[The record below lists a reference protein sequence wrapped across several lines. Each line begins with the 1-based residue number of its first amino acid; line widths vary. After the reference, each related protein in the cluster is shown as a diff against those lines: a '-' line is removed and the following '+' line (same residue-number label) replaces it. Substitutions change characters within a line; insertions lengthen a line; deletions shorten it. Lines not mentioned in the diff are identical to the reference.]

1 VTAQFG
7 EPGYTPGQY
16 AAVKDQ
22 VTPPPVGVCL
32 PPGVEGQVSGGG
44 AMPTEVDVPAL
55 LARLQAQQDAM
66 AAEIARLKSGQPA
79 GGVHPLIGTATAA
92 RDLIAQHFDRG
103 GTGDRAA
110 VLALAD
116 DLADAAGNAVES
128 GDTGPVRQIGQR
140 LERALNKVNPGPGD
154 HHYFTNAMQ
163 MVLDHLHD
171 AADTVTGPAPS
182 SAGAIG
188 SDRAPAKVVSGSVT
202 G

>member
-1 VTAQFG
+1 MAEFG
-7 EPGYTPGQY
+7 EPGYTPEQY
-16 AAVKDQ
+16 ATVKDQ
-22 VTPPPVGVCL
+22 VTAPPVGVGL
-32 PPGVEGQVSGGG
+32 PGGVENQVAGGG

-103 GTGDRAA
+103 GVGDRAG

-116 DLADAAGNAVES
+116 DLVDAAGNGVQS
-128 GDTGPVRQIGQR
+128 GDTAATRQIGQR
-140 LERALNKVNPGPGD
+140 LERALAKVNPGPGD
-154 HHYFTNAMQ
+154 HHYFTNAWQ
-163 MVLDHLHD
+163 MVTSHLLD
-171 AADTVTGPAPS
+171 AADTVTGPAQP
-182 SAGAIG
+182 SAGAVG
-188 SDRAPAKVVSGSVT
+188 SSQPPARVISGSVT